1 MIRLTKILPKEARFT
16 LPERPS
22 DRKKSTPESS
32 RIQVENDEESKR
44 EISANIIQKMWKNR
58 IIIKWWNLMKKL
70 QIKQAKRF
78 IKLTWLII
86 FIFATFQQIL
96 HRITGFTFYALI
108 LSLSFWSIFGIVC
121 SRLLFLNDKD
131 IKLYGYLS
139 GFLVYH
145 VLGYTI
151 MLPYHIYLAF
161 TKTTLP
167 PLFIIMLCYWIF
179 SVN

>member
-78 IKLTWLII
+78 IKFTWLTI
-86 FIFATFQQIL
+86 FVFSTFQIIL
-96 HRITGFTFYALI
+96 NTVRSSYEYATYSFKSHFYFTFFNI
-108 LSLSFWSIFGIVC
+108 L
-121 SRLLFLNDKD
+121 
-131 IKLYGYLS
+131 
-139 GFLVYH
+139 
-145 VLGYTI
+145 
-151 MLPYHIYLAF
+151 
-161 TKTTLP
+161 
-167 PLFIIMLCYWIF
+167 
-179 SVN
+179 